1 MAIGHRSDQGRS
13 DATRRRALPLL
24 VLALVLSAC
33 ATQPNHQLGAPEG
46 FLWGLLHGFIALFSL
61 IGSFFWDVRVYAYPN
76 TGIFYDCGFVL
87 GVAMFFG
94 GGVGFRR

>member
-1 MAIGHRSDQGRS
+1 MTGTRAI
-13 DATRRRALPLL
+13 LL
-24 VLALVLSAC
+24 LLAVVALSAC
-33 ATQPNHQLGAPEG
+33 ATQPNHRLGAPEG

-61 IGSFFWDVRVYAYPN
+61 IASFFWDVRIYAYPN
-76 TGIFYDCGFVL
+76 SGIYYDCGFVL